1 MKPITFLNVKNLS
14 CIKQYINIFLF
25 KHNLSDISGIS
36 VTEILL
42 FIFNKDLTST
52 EFKWLAKSRIEE
64 SALVERKDGSSQD
77 PDYPDWLHSPCS
89 PAAGVAKRHAEL
101 QEEHGKEPLRSH
113 HLSDKSSRFSPWN
126 AGENYSVTILQS
138 SCGDGGAFLQFLSY
152 HLWIIN

>member
-52 EFKWLAKSRIEE
+52 EFK
-64 SALVERKDGSSQD
+64 
-77 PDYPDWLHSPCS
+77 
-89 PAAGVAKRHAEL
+89 
-101 QEEHGKEPLRSH
+101 
-113 HLSDKSSRFSPWN
+113 
-126 AGENYSVTILQS
+126 
-138 SCGDGGAFLQFLSY
+138 
-152 HLWIIN
+152 